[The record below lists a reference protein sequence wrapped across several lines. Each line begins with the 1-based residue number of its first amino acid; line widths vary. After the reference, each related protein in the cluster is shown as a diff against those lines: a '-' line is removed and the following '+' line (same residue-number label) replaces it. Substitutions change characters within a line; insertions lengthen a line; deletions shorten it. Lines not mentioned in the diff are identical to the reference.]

1 MYEAFGLKLEQ
12 AVATLEIE
20 CEYKRRKVFRSF
32 FRMLML
38 CVLVYVRCEPRHDST
53 THIVMG
59 RNDNINPRR
68 HVVGFIDDFFRLVL
82 FYTGSR
88 RVLRNWS

>member
-1 MYEAFGLKLEQ
+1 MKPLVKLEQ

-32 FRMLML
+32 FRLLML
-38 CVLVYVRCEPRHDST
+38 CIRCEPRRDLT
-53 THIVMG
+53 THAVTG

-68 HVVGFIDDFFRLVL
+68 AHVMS
-82 FYTGSR
+82 SR
-88 RVLRNWS
+88 